1 MVRRWMWY
9 ATRAPL
15 CKGSWREA
23 PEGLCST
30 VIQFWKCFGKKAFG
44 NDFAAES
51 SFLTM
56 PWQNGGRTDIVRS
69 DDGHTGKSTITTP
82 QSATLTAPLTQG
94 SPCRVPHRYRTPLP
108 KQLCKFQFLFLLRND
123 KHFCDWVPV
132 CGCTPIPAS
141 HRGAS
146 SPQSR

>member
-1 MVRRWMWY
+1 MHIGFIQQSDKLGICRAVWAVVRGWMWY

-82 QSATLTAPLTQG
+82 QSPVCGLVTAPLIQG
-94 SPCRVPHRYRTPLP
+94 SPWVYGIRPRSIQRNRQIPICRTAALIR
-108 KQLCKFQFLFLLRND
+108 
-123 KHFCDWVPV
+123 
-132 CGCTPIPAS
+132 
-141 HRGAS
+141 
-146 SPQSR
+146 